1 MTRPEKARILTL
13 ILFALTWL
21 SLLGLAVSVVH
32 DYAVYNT
39 VANSAP
45 FSTFVLV
52 RVIQFVPVTVITY
65 ILGRLI
71 KNVAKKEIKT
81 TFRYNSR
88 PR

>member
-13 ILFALTWL
+13 VLYALTWL

-45 FSTFVLV
+45 FSTFVLM
-52 RVIQFVPVTVITY
+52 RVLQFGSIAAITY
-65 ILGRLI
+65 IFGRL
-71 KNVAKKEIKT
+71 VKKIANT
-81 TFRYNSR
+81 R
-88 PR
+88 